1 MPLVIGTAGWSI
13 ASRHAGH
20 FVGGAS
26 TLERY
31 AQRFGGVEINS
42 SFYRPHRPETWRR
55 WAETVPPAFR
65 FSVKVPRT
73 ITHER
78 RLADCD
84 DLVGPFLAELEGLG
98 EKLAI
103 LLVQLPPKLA
113 LDADVAKTFFAALRE
128 RVGDRARIACEP
140 RHPSWFDEHANG
152 LLDRLGIARVA
163 ADPAVVPHAAEPGG
177 WRGLAYWRL
186 HGSPVTYRSSYE
198 DRLDQYAARI
208 RAEVEQGRE
217 IWCMFDNT
225 LSAFAT
231 VNALA
236 LMERVA

>member
-1 MPLVIGTAGWSI
+1 MEAVIGTAGWSI

-20 FVGGAS
+20 FPAGAS

-31 AQRFGGVEINS
+31 AARFAAVEINS

-55 WAETVPPAFR
+55 WAETVPASFR
-65 FSVKVPRT
+65 FAVKVPRA

-84 DLVGPFLAELEGLG
+84 DLAEAFLGDLKALG
-98 EKLAI
+98 DKLAV

-113 LDADVAKTFFAALRE
+113 FDPATAEPFFTGFGA
-128 RVGDRARIACEP
+128 RARTRLACEP
-140 RHPSWFDEHANG
+140 RHPSWFDGEADR
-152 LLDRLGIARVA
+152 LLDRLGVARVA
-163 ADPAVVPHAAEPGG
+163 ADPAVVPAAAAPGG

-198 DRLDQYAARI
+198 DRLDHYAARI
-208 RAEVEQGRE
+208 RAETEQGRE
-217 IWCMFDNT
+217 AWCMFDNT

-231 VNALA
+231 VNALE
-236 LMERVA
+236 LMERLA